1 MYSKRYCS
9 DSRIIGLRRRT
20 TLASWLVVG
29 QAFGFSAGPF
39 FGGLLYKIGF
49 HNKVFN
55 GVTSPGWIMAGI
67 WALFWALSNVIFKDV
82 APLPSRPRLEEVDNI
97 ELSTI
102 NAADQAQIQSAEHAP
117 RHRISP
123 QQWGVIICMCY
134 YAMTCFFILGSWEAN
149 IPVFT
154 AKIFGYT
161 PYNAGNFIALGG
173 VTSFPFLFLN
183 VWYARRIQDRV
194 ILGVGTSLGFTG
206 IIIMLAI
213 LLSDRV
219 TFGSL
224 FICWFLV
231 ALGFN
236 LASTCTLSLLSKQLP
251 GELNNRVS
259 MAIQYSNYTGR
270 VTGAILGG
278 AGVKIGMVNY
288 AVIQIVVVALGGVMY
303 MTLWRQLKA
312 KTG

>member
-1 MYSKRYCS
+1 MTKVFYIQLALQPRVDTTCLGQYAKPFNIAYAAAIVGNVIYALAYRSNWLYMILIGRIVSGFGFISFMYSKRYCS

-82 APLPSRPRLEEVDNI
+82 APLPIRPRSEEVDNV

-102 NAADQAQIQSAEHAP
+102 NAADQAQIQSTEHAP

-134 YAMTCFFILGSWEAN
+134 YAMTCFFI
-149 IPVFT
+149 P
-154 AKIFGYT
+154 
-161 PYNAGNFIALGG
+161 
-173 VTSFPFLFLN
+173 
-183 VWYARRIQDRV
+183 R
-194 ILGVGTSLGFTG
+194 
-206 IIIMLAI
+206 
-213 LLSDRV
+213 
-219 TFGSL
+219 
-224 FICWFLV
+224 
-231 ALGFN
+231 
-236 LASTCTLSLLSKQLP
+236 
-251 GELNNRVS
+251 
-259 MAIQYSNYTGR
+259 
-270 VTGAILGG
+270 
-278 AGVKIGMVNY
+278 
-288 AVIQIVVVALGGVMY
+288 
-303 MTLWRQLKA
+303 
-312 KTG
+312 